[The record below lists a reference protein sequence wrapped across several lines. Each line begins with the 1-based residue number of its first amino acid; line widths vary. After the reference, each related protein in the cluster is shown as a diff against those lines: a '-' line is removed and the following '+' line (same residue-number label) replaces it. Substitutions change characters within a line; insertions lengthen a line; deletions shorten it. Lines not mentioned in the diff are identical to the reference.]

1 MHASHTPGPWRIA
14 GGEIRG
20 NSHEESKDAYETVA
34 ILAPIH
40 RLQVSPESGPGL
52 RRDHDTEKANAHLI
66 AAAPEVLAALE
77 SLQMAVAQ
85 AIDRGLLHEAPLDP
99 RTALDA
105 QEWMRGQL
113 GDETRRARSA
123 IARAWGRSPS

>member
-14 GGEIRG
+14 GGDIRG
-20 NSHEESKDAYETVA
+20 ASHEESKDAYETVA
-34 ILAPIH
+34 TLTPVH
-40 RLQVSPESGPGL
+40 RLRASPDGATSLCRAP
-52 RRDHDTEKANAHLI
+52 DTEKANAHLI
-66 AAAPEVLAALE
+66 AAAPELLAALE
-77 SLQMAVAQ
+77 TLQMAVAQ
-85 AIDRGLLHEAPLDP
+85 AVDRGLLHEAPLDP

-113 GDETRRARSA
+113 GDATRHAKTA

>member
-20 NSHEESKDAYETVA
+20 SSHEDSKNAYETVA
-34 ILAPIH
+34 TLVPIH
-40 RLQVSPESGPGL
+40 RIQVSAAGEAAS
-52 RRDHDTEKANAHLI
+52 RRDQETEKANAALM
-66 AAAPEVLAALE
+66 ASAPELLAALE
-77 SLQMAVAQ
+77 TLHMAVNHAV
-85 AIDRGLLHEAPLDP
+85 DRGLLHEAPLDP

-113 GDETRRARSA
+113 DEASRHAKSA
-123 IARAWGRSPS
+123 IARAWGRNTP